1 MPIIKK
7 KDGTPT
13 TLNNNNGKFILPIT
27 VNTESD
33 GTIKVKLRTN
43 STGYDFKEGDRT
55 SPTFEKEFSNLKAFI
70 STNLDVPFE
79 LVGSGGGFCN
89 LYFYHIDPDGRKES
103 DEEIIILNLD

>member
-7 KDGTPT
+7 KKGTPT
-13 TLNNNNGKFILPIT
+13 ILNNVNGKFTLPIT

-43 STGYDFKEGDRT
+43 SVDYAFKIGNST
-55 SPTFEKEFSNLKAFI
+55 ALKFEKDFSDLKAFI

-89 LYFYHIDPDGRKES
+89 LYFYHIDPDGQKES
-103 DEEIIILNLD
+103 KEKIIILNLD